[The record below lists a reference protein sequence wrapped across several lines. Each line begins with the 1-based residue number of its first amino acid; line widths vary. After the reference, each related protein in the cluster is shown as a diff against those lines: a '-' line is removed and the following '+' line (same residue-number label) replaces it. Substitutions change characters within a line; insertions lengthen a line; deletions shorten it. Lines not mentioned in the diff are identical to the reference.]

1 MKSFFFFW
9 VEFKKNL
16 LCFSCWTV
24 LEQTS
29 EAFDGVLHPH
39 VQKLGTGRSNGAE
52 GVIFNPVTNLWD
64 NVWERIKKKNSNQ
77 HCIASMRKALL
88 SQFFLS
94 LVCRLSVMLLK
105 WQGLHVRDFHV
116 SH

>member
-1 MKSFFFFW
+1 MENDFFFFL

-39 VQKLGTGRSNGAE
+39 VQKFMGTGRSNGAE

-64 NVWERIKKKNSNQ
+64 NVWERKKQEKFQS
-77 HCIASMRKALL
+77 
-88 SQFFLS
+88 
-94 LVCRLSVMLLK
+94 
-105 WQGLHVRDFHV
+105 
-116 SH
+116 